1 MQLRLDDI
9 LFTMPAP
16 QLDSTIK
23 LNFWAFSCQ
32 IQIKALT
39 LHSKQQGFM
48 AAKEEV
54 ELFLSIFIQKVKVL
68 GIVFRDD
75 RGKNMQTLLELEIT
89 PKYRE
94 DVIMNLDIE
103 DYVEG
108 PIEDTL
114 NKKGEMWVFGKELSG
129 RDVYIKISMGI
140 SNSSAI
146 CTSFNIAEHRI
157 TYKFK

>member
-1 MQLRLDDI
+1 MADI
-9 LFTMPAP
+9 LLIETFWLASFNDKVEFIGFFLPYS
-16 QLDSTIK
+16 DKSI
-23 LNFWAFSCQ
+23 NFAR
-32 IQIKALT
+32 KT
-39 LHSKQQGFM
+39 TGDYGY
-48 AAKEEV
+48 KEEV
-54 ELFLSIFIQKVKVL
+54 ELFLSKFIQKVKVF

-94 DVIMNLDIE
+94 DVIMNLDSE

-114 NKKGEMWVFGKELSG
+114 NKKGEMWVFGKEVSG
-129 RDVYIKISMGI
+129 RDIYIKISMGI

-146 CTSFNIAEHRI
+146 CISFHIAEYRI

>member
-1 MQLRLDDI
+1 MADI
-9 LFTMPAP
+9 LLIET
-16 QLDSTIK
+16 
-23 LNFWAFSCQ
+23 FWLALFNDKVEFIGFSCH
-32 IQIKALT
+32 IQTKALT
-39 LHSKQQGFM
+39 LHAKQQEIM
-48 AAKEEV
+48 ATKEEV
-54 ELFLSIFIQKVKVL
+54 ELFLSKFIQKVKIF

-94 DVIMNLDIE
+94 DVIMNLDSE

-114 NKKGEMWVFGKELSG
+114 NKKGEMWVFGKEVSG
-129 RDVYIKISMGI
+129 RDIYIKISMGI

-146 CTSFNIAEHRI
+146 CISFHIAEYRI

>member
-1 MQLRLDDI
+1 MADI
-9 LFTMPAP
+9 LFIEAFWLALFNDKVEFIGFFLPYS
-16 QLDSTIK
+16 DKSI
-23 LNFWAFSCQ
+23 NFAR
-32 IQIKALT
+32 
-39 LHSKQQGFM
+39 KQQEIM
-48 AAKEEV
+48 ATKEEV
-54 ELFLSIFIQKVKVL
+54 ELFLSKFIQKVKVF

-94 DVIMNLDIE
+94 DVIMNLDSE

-114 NKKGEMWVFGKELSG
+114 NKKGEMWVFGKEVSG
-129 RDVYIKISMGI
+129 RDIYIKISMGI

-146 CTSFNIAEHRI
+146 CISFHIAEYRI